1 MENHVLN
8 AIKTR
13 RSIRGYADETLT
25 KEQVETLID
34 IALHSPSGMN
44 LRPWHITAVTDRK
57 LINEMDRDLV
67 AILSK
72 SADPAVIERLKARNN
87 RMIYN
92 APALFFITVKRIRG
106 FEDIDAGIMAQN
118 ICLAAKSMGL
128 DSVMIAMLRVLFA
141 NEEKGAEYREKLKF
155 QDDYEFVI
163 SVAVGHGNQEAPP
176 REISGE
182 GKVTYI
188 G

>member
-13 RSIRGYADETLT
+13 RSIRSYAEETLT

-44 LRPWHITAVTDRK
+44 LRPWHITAVTDRE
-57 LINEMDRDLV
+57 LINQMDRDLV
-67 AILSK
+67 AILTK

-92 APALFFITVKRIRG
+92 APALFFITVKKIRG
-106 FEDIDAGIMAQN
+106 YEDIDAGIMAQN

-128 DSVMIAMLRVLFA
+128 DSVMIAMRALCA
-141 NEEKGAEYREKLKF
+141 
-155 QDDYEFVI
+155 
-163 SVAVGHGNQEAPP
+163 
-176 REISGE
+176 
-182 GKVTYI
+182 T
-188 G
+188 